1 MKPKVAITIGDPAGI
16 GPEIVFRAVNSLKV
30 QRVCS
35 PVVLGD
41 KKVIKNYFNINN
53 SKCEFCFTSNFS
65 SGIKIGRPSK
75 VSGLIA

>member
-35 PVVLGD
+35 PVVVGD
-41 KKVIKNYFNINN
+41 KKIISKYFDTNKNLD
-53 SKCEFCFTSNFS
+53 
-65 SGIKIGRPSK
+65 K
-75 VSGLIA
+75 VTFLLSPCGALLKAA